1 MSLGV
6 AKILPA
12 LAIAFFSIAKA
23 RAGDRNDI
31 TSSKIIAVLGQVVR
45 TELLGFL

>member
-12 LAIAFFSIAKA
+12 LAIAFFCTAKA
-23 RAGDRNDI
+23 KGGDRNDI
-31 TSSKIIAVLGQVVR
+31 TSSKIAIIRQVVR
-45 TELLGFL
+45 TEVLGFL

>member
-12 LAIAFFSIAKA
+12 LAIAFFWIVKA
-23 RAGDRNDI
+23 NAGDRNDI
-31 TSSKIIAVLGQVVR
+31 TSSKIAVIRQVVR
-45 TELLGFL
+45 TEVLGFL